1 MLLSPLLL
9 PALLQPQALAP
20 ALPRRASPL
29 VACMP
34 PSEMK
39 LAAPHASRGCS
50 SGCSSEQP
58 SPWSFDGSSEAGSIE
73 RPLVVLT
80 CMTGAAAHSACHT
93 LVAELVETII
103 DGRDAGKSWL
113 RPIASRQ
120 LRGANSV
127 VAPLPGPDLVGWT
140 TSTTDAADAAVTD
153 AAVTDAAVTV
163 FSPSRPPLFIPS
175 EMLRGASQKEST
187 IVRALSAAH
196 QQYEMDETELAQLET
211 FMHL

>member
-20 ALPRRASPL
+20 ALPRRASPV

-50 SGCSSEQP
+50 SEKP
-58 SPWSFDGSSEAGSIE
+58 SPWSFDGSSEAGSVE

-80 CMTGAAAHSACHT
+80 CMAGAAAHSACHT
-93 LVAELVETII
+93 LVAELAETII

-113 RPIASRQ
+113 RTIASRQ

-127 VAPLPGPDLVGWT
+127 VAPLRGPDIVGWT
-140 TSTTDAADAAVTD
+140 TSTTDAAG

-163 FSPSRPPLFIPS
+163 FSPSIPPLFIPS

-196 QQYEMDETELAQLET
+196 QQNEMDETELAQLET
-211 FMHL
+211 FMYL

>member
-1 MLLSPLLL
+1 MYTCTKGTFSLILIGHWPWNLSAGFVKETESQSTRIPTSGRISMLLSPLLL

-20 ALPRRASPL
+20 ALPRRASPV

-50 SGCSSEQP
+50 SEKP
-58 SPWSFDGSSEAGSIE
+58 SPWSFDGSSEAGSVE

-80 CMTGAAAHSACHT
+80 CMAGAAAHSACHT

-113 RPIASRQ
+113 RPIASRRRQ
-120 LRGANSV
+120 LGGGA
-127 VAPLPGPDLVGWT
+127 
-140 TSTTDAADAAVTD
+140 AAR
-153 AAVTDAAVTV
+153 
-163 FSPSRPPLFIPS
+163 SRYRRLDN
-175 EMLRGASQKEST
+175 L
-187 IVRALSAAH
+187 H
-196 QQYEMDETELAQLET
+196 
-211 FMHL
+211 H